1 MPRMFVRLIPHA
13 AFAFLLGAVVFLAWR
28 INGVPFPTSG
38 PDSVWFYSGF
48 VMLLFAMFYVEPHY
62 GAPKNAMMHA
72 IAVILVALSV
82 RDALVTIP
90 LAMLWWRILV
100 VYATGVLFLSWLA
113 GNIGEPDAA
122 PDHWAN
128 RSSEILKNISV
139 LLGEARVMYSGVFL
153 LFLPTFHRVD
163 QPWPLAALGLWWLV
177 VMTNPQK
184 QLASALDTLR
194 VRRSEIAK
202 ITGVQSSHVF
212 LARLYPDTPV
222 VQPLDSVEF
231 TYAVDRDPSPLKR
244 GVVLTSQLLEEEKW
258 IKVLELESSAPQD
271 GRRRPNAIYRV
282 ARPTDGKIKD
292 MLDRFLGVVVERS
305 EIGVVRFEIIP
316 GSPAI
321 AEGEIVEVPIG
332 KDRVFYQI
340 VNAQTG
346 KETLEAQNEGG
357 FIRAEAVQLGRWNS
371 LDRSFEKFGWLPD
384 MTAPVFKAKMDVD
397 AGAPGHPELLLGVLP
412 GTDVPFFIDLDK
424 ARSHH
429 MAVLGVTG
437 AGKSFITFEIIRG
450 MMIDTKVICV
460 DFTAEYMERLAVCG
474 PQRLIDA
481 EGLPEVEAKM
491 AEKADAQAARGQ
503 KAVVLELKR
512 KIERKLTEYVEGF
525 IESEHN
531 LAVFELPDLSN
542 TSFILEFTQMFL
554 EAVFHYAKSHPGKR
568 ICLVIEE
575 AHTVIPEAT
584 SLGDLGDFGS
594 NKALVN
600 KIGQIALQGRK
611 YGVGFLVIAQRTA
624 NVSKTVLTQCNS
636 LICFQAFDDT
646 SYRFIENH
654 LGSEMVKAL
663 PRLRQYHAIAVGK
676 AFRGNIPM
684 IVDLTRPA
692 EDIASEGQ
700 GLPLGGEEAAVV
712 GPFLASGLED
722 EITTS
727 R

>member
-1 MPRMFVRLIPHA
+1 MPRMLVRLVPHA
-13 AFAFLLGAVVFLAWR
+13 VFAVLLGAVVFLAWR
-28 INGVPFPTSG
+28 INGALFPTSG
-38 PDSVWFYSGF
+38 ADSVWFYSGF

-62 GAPKNAMMHA
+62 GAPKNAMTHG

-82 RDALVTIP
+82 RGALIDSP
-90 LAMLWWRILV
+90 LAMLWWRVLV
-100 VYATGVLFLSWLA
+100 VYAAVVLLVSWLA
-113 GNIGEPDAA
+113 GNIGDPTAA
-122 PDHWAN
+122 PDSWTN
-128 RSSEILKNISV
+128 RAAEVLKDISV

-153 LFLPTFHRVD
+153 LFLPAFHRID
-163 QPWPLAALGLWWLV
+163 QPWPLATLVLWWLV

-184 QLASALDTLR
+184 RLAGLLDTLR
-194 VRRSEIAK
+194 AQRAEIAQ
-202 ITGVQSSHVF
+202 ITGVQSRHVF
-212 LARLYPDTPV
+212 LAKAYPDTPV

-231 TYAVDRDPSPLKR
+231 TYAVDRDPAPLKK
-244 GVVLTSQLLEEEKW
+244 GVVLTSHLLDDEKW
-258 IKVLELESSAPQD
+258 IKVLELESSSAPD
-271 GRRRPNAIYRV
+271 VRRRPNAIYRV
-282 ARPTDGKIKD
+282 ARPTAGRIKD
-292 MLDRFLGVVVERS
+292 MLERFLGVVVERS
-305 EIGVVRFEIIP
+305 EIGVIRFEIIP
-316 GSPAI
+316 GGPAI

-332 KDRVFYQI
+332 EDRVFYQI

-357 FIRAEAVQLGRWNS
+357 FIRTEAVQLGRWNS
-371 LDRSFEKFGWLPD
+371 HDRSFEKFGWLPD
-384 MTAPVFKAKMDVD
+384 MTAPVLKARMDVD
-397 AGAPGHPELLLGVLP
+397 AGVPAHPEQFLGVLP
-412 GTDVPFFIDLDK
+412 GTEVPFFIDLDK

-450 MMIDTKVICV
+450 MMADTKVICV
-460 DFTAEYMERLAVCG
+460 DFTAEYMERLAACG
-474 PQRLIDA
+474 PRQLIDPA
-481 EGLPEVEAKM
+481 GLPEVEAKM
-491 AEKADAQAARGQ
+491 AQKADAQATKGQ
-503 KAVVLELKR
+503 KSVVLDLKH
-512 KIERKLTEYVEGF
+512 KIEEKLTEYVRDF
-525 IESEHN
+525 IESDHN

-554 EAVFHYAKSHPGKR
+554 EAVFHYARSHPGQR
-568 ICLVIEE
+568 ICLVVEE
-575 AHTVIPEAT
+575 AHTVMPETT

-646 SYRFIENH
+646 SYRFVENH

-692 EDIASEGQ
+692 ADAVPDDQ
-700 GLPLGGEEAAVV
+700 GFAGEAEEAVAV
-712 GPFLASGLED
+712 GEAD
-722 EITTS
+722 I
-727 R
+727 